1 MIGENKLVGITE
13 LSIFLENEPGKLA
26 ELIKKL
32 YENDI
37 IIRAISVVETADYG
51 LILLLVNKPT
61 ECIAFLEKNNYE
73 FTKSSVLAVKFDE
86 KPMGLFNVA
95 KILGDNKVNIEYL
108 YLTVFENTPLI
119 VIRVDD
125 LVKGQRVLK
134 ENQFNLIEEDQL

>member
-1 MIGENKLVGITE
+1 MITE
-13 LSIFLENEPGKLA
+13 LSVFLPNEPGMLA

-61 ECIAFLEKNNYE
+61 ECIAFLEKNDYE
-73 FTKSSVLAVKFDE
+73 FNRSSVLAVKFDE
-86 KPMGLFNVA
+86 KPMELFNIA
-95 KILGDNKVNIEYL
+95 KILGDNNVNIEYL
-108 YLTVFENTPLI
+108 YLTVVASAPLI

-125 LVKGQRVLK
+125 LEKGQRVLQ
-134 ENQFNLIEEDQL
+134 ENHFNLMEEDQL